1 MLSGH
6 YQFAL
11 VAVSV
16 LVAILASATALAMA
30 GRVATS
36 NAAGRRWLAGG
47 ALVMG
52 IGIWAMHFIGMLAF
66 RLPIPLGYDFRI
78 TLASLLIAIAS
89 SALALRQ
96 MRRPDLPPQR
106 LAIGALLMGS
116 GIALM
121 HYTGMAAMRM
131 DPGIVYDPRLVAA
144 SVAIAVAASGAA
156 MWLSFQLR
164 GSLPQVWLARGAGA
178 VVMGI
183 AIAGMHYTGM
193 EAAGFPA
200 GSICRAA
207 GQGYSQNALAVMIG
221 GASFLLL
228 GATLLV
234 AIYDA
239 RLEARSEAV
248 RLLQATAVER
258 QSLLARERAA
268 RSEAER
274 LSAMKDDFLAILSHE
289 LRTPL
294 NAILGWTQ
302 LLRFGPRGA
311 DDLQRGLEVIER
323 NARAQAQLIDDLL
336 DMNRIISGRMRLEPR
351 PLEPAAV
358 LRSALETIR
367 PMALKKG
374 IHIEAELDDA
384 AGPVSG
390 DAARLQQVLWNLLAN
405 AVKFT
410 PEGGDVRLRLA
421 SLGAG
426 IEISVADSGI
436 GIAPDFL
443 PHVFD
448 RFRQADSSSA
458 RRHGGLGLGLAIARQ
473 LVELHGG
480 SIAAASAGVGQGA
493 VFTVRL
499 PLAMPHRAPAGEAP
513 APAPAAA
520 NLAGIRVLLV
530 DDEADALELSARIL
544 ADCGAETGCA
554 GGARQ
559 ALELLSLQSQDVQ
572 VLVSDI
578 GMPETDGYA
587 LLRAAR
593 LQRPDLPAVAL
604 TAFAHPEDRQR
615 ALAAGFDAYVP
626 KPVDAAALA
635 AAVAMVARREKAAD
649 RASA

>member
-1 MLSGH
+1 MLTGH
-6 YQFAL
+6 YQLPL

-16 LVAILASATALAMA
+16 LVAILASATALAMS
-30 GRVATS
+30 GRVAASIT
-36 NAAGRRWLAGG
+36 AGRRWLVGG
-47 ALVMG
+47 AVVMG

-89 SALALRQ
+89 STLALRQ
-96 MRRPDLPPQR
+96 ARQPQLRPR
-106 LAIGALLMGS
+106 HLARGALLMGG

-131 DPGIVYDPRLVAA
+131 EPGIVYDLRLVAA

-156 MWLSFQLR
+156 LWLGFQLR

-178 VVMGI
+178 TVMGI

-193 EAAGFPA
+193 AAAGFPE

-207 GQGYSQNALAVMIG
+207 GQGYTQNALAVMIG
-221 GASFLLL
+221 GASLLLL

-258 QSLLARERAA
+258 QSLLARESAA
-268 RSEAER
+268 RAEAER

-302 LLRFGPRGA
+302 LLQQNGREG
-311 DDLQRGLEVIER
+311 DLRRGLEVIER

-336 DMNRIISGRMRLEPR
+336 DMNRIISGRMRLELK
-351 PLEPAAV
+351 PLQPAPVVQA
-358 LRSALETIR
+358 ALETVR

-374 IHIEAELDDA
+374 IRVDAEVDEEAEA
-384 AGPVSG
+384 VCV
-390 DAARLQQVLWNLLAN
+390 DAARLQQVMWNLLVN

-410 PEGGDVRLRLA
+410 PEGGAVRVCLA
-421 SLGAG
+421 QKGG
-426 IEISVADSGI
+426 GVEITVADTGI

-448 RFRQADSSSA
+448 RFRQADSSTA
-458 RRHGGLGLGLAIARQ
+458 RRHGGLGLGLAIVRQ

-480 SIAAASAGVGQGA
+480 TIAVSSAGAGQGA
-493 VFTVRL
+493 SFALRL
-499 PLAMPHRAPAGEAP
+499 PFAPKQATTTQDTDAP
-513 APAPAAA
+513 APATR
-520 NLAGIRVLLV
+520 LAGISVLVV
-530 DDEADALELSARIL
+530 DDEPDALELSCRIL
-544 ADCGAETGCA
+544 ADCAADVVVAASAAEAMEMLCS
-554 GGARQ
+554 RRP
-559 ALELLSLQSQDVQ
+559 Q
-572 VLVSDI
+572 VMVSDI

-587 LLRAAR
+587 LLRQAR
-593 LQRPDLPAVAL
+593 LRHPDLPTVAL

-615 ALAAGFDAYVP
+615 ALAAGFNAYVA
-626 KPVDAAALA
+626 KPVDAAKLA
-635 AAVAMVARREKAAD
+635 AAVAMVAKARPEVGMED
-649 RASA
+649 RAES